1 MSTPSLQK
9 ISLSAGSQDR
19 HAFTDALLKWN
30 REENDRNMPWKGEKN
45 PYRIW
50 LSEIILQQT
59 RVEQGL
65 KYYEKF
71 ISIFPDIHAL
81 AAAPDEKVFKLWEG
95 LGYYSRCRNLIHS
108 AKFIADH
115 LNGKFPDNFQSILE
129 LKGIG
134 NYTAAAI
141 ASFAYNLPHAVLDG
155 NVYRV
160 LSRIFD
166 IDTPIDS
173 VYGKKEFAALAN
185 ELLPANHAGEYNQAI
200 MDFGAVVCKPAPVC
214 SSCFYQ
220 MSCPAFLKSKQ
231 DLLPV
236 KQKKATIRK
245 RWLYYYATVY
255 SDAILIRQR
264 KTNDIWQQLFE
275 FPLVETPSPLLAD
288 RQLQFYR
295 DQYGITNYEVIEHIE
310 NQQKLTHQHLSFG
323 LYYII
328 LKNKIDVPGF
338 EWVPISRLDQFAF
351 PKTLQLFLS
360 RLK

>member
-1 MSTPSLQK
+1 MKAK
-9 ISLSAGSQDR
+9 IKRAEATKSRLDNDLKQL
-19 HAFTDALLKWN
+19 FPTALLRWN
-30 REENDRNMPWKGEKN
+30 AESNSRAMPWKGEKN

-71 ISIFPDIHAL
+71 ISNFPDIHAL
-81 AAAPDEKVFKLWEG
+81 AEAPSEKVFKLWEG

-160 LSRIFD
+160 LSRIFE

-173 VYGKKEFAALAN
+173 VYGKKVFATLAS
-185 ELLPANHAGEYNQAI
+185 ELLPAKHAGEYNQAI
-200 MDFGAVVCKPAPVC
+200 MDFGAVVCKPAP
-214 SSCFYQ
+214 
-220 MSCPAFLKSKQ
+220 
-231 DLLPV
+231 
-236 KQKKATIRK
+236 
-245 RWLYYYATVY
+245 
-255 SDAILIRQR
+255 
-264 KTNDIWQQLFE
+264 
-275 FPLVETPSPLLAD
+275 
-288 RQLQFYR
+288 
-295 DQYGITNYEVIEHIE
+295 
-310 NQQKLTHQHLSFG
+310 
-323 LYYII
+323 
-328 LKNKIDVPGF
+328 
-338 EWVPISRLDQFAF
+338 
-351 PKTLQLFLS
+351 
-360 RLK
+360 